1 MTRRTIADFRRA
13 TARRLRT
20 NATDIEKI
28 LWQHLRHMEIE
39 GSHFRRQV
47 PIGPYVADFACMA
60 ARLVIEVDGSQH
72 GEAHAQARDAERTQ
86 WLERE
91 GYRVVRF
98 WNNEVVRDR
107 TAVME
112 AIYVVLYGSLQAE
125 PSSLK
130 HLRWVGSIEET
141 DHPTPAR

>member
-1 MTRRTIADFRRA
+1 
-13 TARRLRT
+13 
-20 NATDIEKI
+20 
-28 LWQHLRHMEIE
+28 
-39 GSHFRRQV
+39 
-47 PIGPYVADFACMA
+47 MA

-72 GEAHAQARDAERTQ
+72 AEADAQTHDAERTQ

-107 TAVME
+107 TAMME
-112 AIYVVLYGSLQAE
+112 VIYAALYGSPQAE

-130 HLRWVGSIEET
+130 HLRWVGLIDE
-141 DHPTPAR
+141 A

>member
-1 MTRRTIADFRRA
+1 
-13 TARRLRT
+13 
-20 NATDIEKI
+20 
-28 LWQHLRHMEIE
+28 
-39 GSHFRRQV
+39 
-47 PIGPYVADFACMA
+47 MA

-72 GEAHAQARDAERTQ
+72 AEADAQTHDAERTQ

-107 TAVME
+107 TAMME
-112 AIYVVLYGSLQAE
+112 VIYAALYGSPQAE

-130 HLRWVGSIEET
+130 HLRWVGLIDEA
-141 DHPTPAR
+141 DHPTPARSARRPSPSRGG